1 MKNGKERCPKHR
13 LVVKGGSSEDPV
25 RILKVT
31 NIIRF
36 QLQVELVVIT
46 TEHLS
51 MPMYAEG
58 SPLKMAGELGV

>member
-1 MKNGKERCPKHR
+1 MSLPG

-51 MPMYAEG
+51 IPMHAEG
-58 SPLKMAGELGV
+58 SPLKMAGEPGL